1 MSSIAITRSATR
13 IPHFDVH
20 DRARKARISAD
31 MEQTDL
37 MAATG
42 ISMTTISAI
51 ENGKV
56 KPRRT
61 TLTLWALATGVSLD
75 WLLTGAEPGNDET
88 PSRGRGFGGLLPGL
102 DSNQEPAG

>member
-37 MAATG
+37 MPATG
-42 ISMTTISAI
+42 I
-51 ENGKV
+51 
-56 KPRRT
+56 
-61 TLTLWALATGVSLD
+61 
-75 WLLTGAEPGNDET
+75 
-88 PSRGRGFGGLLPGL
+88 
-102 DSNQEPAG
+102 